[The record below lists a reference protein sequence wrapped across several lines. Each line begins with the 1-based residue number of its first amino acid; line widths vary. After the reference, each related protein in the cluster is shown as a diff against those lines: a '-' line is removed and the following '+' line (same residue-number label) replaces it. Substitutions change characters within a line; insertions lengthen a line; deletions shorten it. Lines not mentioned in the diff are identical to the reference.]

1 MLLMLQHVVHI
12 MLLHV
17 MLHTLTMLRHVLHA
31 LTMLMLMLMQMMV
44 MVHVL
49 LLVLPQRVS
58 SGRGDVTHSVS
69 HMSTRC
75 RSSRTVCCS
84 RVS

>member
-49 LLVLPQRVS
+49 LVLPQRVS

-69 HMSTRC
+69 HTSSRC